1 MHVSFALRLAALL
14 LGLFAL
20 LQLASITA
28 IGLGLDA
35 QARRTLPERLAA
47 GERVFK
53 SLLEQRAQVLTDA
66 AAALAADAA

>member
-1 MHVSFALRLAALL
+1 MMLPQRLHTSFALRLAALL
-14 LGLFAL
+14 LGLLAL

-47 GERVFK
+47 LGVQGRRSK
-53 SLLEQRAQVLTDA
+53 S
-66 AAALAADAA
+66 